1 MKTINKHCLLTYLAI
16 FAASI
21 IFTQSCAKI
30 PSVDE
35 QTVDLNISEEL
46 FPELTPAKKIIEA
59 ETPLPLE
66 CIVSYDPTTALN
78 QFAIS
83 DNISQAHRDTLTN
96 SLTTSLN
103 FMYCLLGEPIVKKK
117 IIIEIDNQRPDL
129 IAVTQW
135 QLGASVRKIVINPKE
150 LEARAIFERTLVH
163 ELVHA
168 LYQNDR
174 FFINNRDFI
183 IEGMASYFE
192 NYYRFGMNKEKAMDY
207 LQDRI
212 KAIVE
217 ALGMCLDVSE
227 ASLASDVNK
236 DFDEFGRNQV
246 DVMYNLSAYYW
257 FALGAGKETY
267 AGDEILR
274 ILGTYTDEPAEH
286 ILNNKKA
293 FSLSGFERWYGID
306 FDLLSHLPIEPKY
319 TDVLCVSS

>member
-1 MKTINKHCLLTYLAI
+1 MPSPKKSYSTCFSLRFLI
-16 FAASI
+16 FFACSV
-21 IFTQSCAKI
+21 FFVQSCVNTTPA
-30 PSVDE
+30 
-35 QTVDLNISEEL
+35 
-46 FPELTPAKKIIEA
+46 LTPAKKVSEKKVL
-59 ETPLPLE
+59 LPTK
-66 CIVSYDPTTALN
+66 CKASYHPTIALR
-78 QFAIS
+78 QFKINN
-83 DNISQAHRDTLTN
+83 NINLAQKKLIRG
-96 SLTTSLN
+96 SLTESLN
-103 FMYCLLGEPIVKKK
+103 FIYCLLGEPTVKKQ
-117 IIIEIDNQRPDL
+117 IIIDTNDQRPNL

-135 QLGASVRKIVINPKE
+135 QLGASERKIVINPKE
-150 LEARAIFERTLVH
+150 LEAKAIFDRTLVH

-217 ALGMCLDVSE
+217 ALGMCLDVNE

-257 FALGAGKETY
+257 FALEAGKETD

-306 FDLLSHLPIEPKY
+306 FDLQSNLPIEPKY
-319 TDVLCVSS
+319 TNALCISS